1 MSYPQSG
8 GYGYGQNPQ
17 GAQQYG
23 QPADYGQQY
32 GGQQYGGQQ
41 YGAQYG
47 QQGYD
52 AQAQYGQQY
61 QQQAQYGYGAP
72 QQPANPGLPAN
83 TPTIIAAVIGA
94 LGIITLFCGF
104 LDGYSAQMDGGEGVQ
119 LFQSHFV
126 LPYALVALA
135 GLLALTTFL
144 VGSTKHFVAVVTSVA
159 VAAAIITI
167 FQFSM
172 IDPLFK
178 EGGERGAGA
187 IVLLITSILSAIA
200 AIAWL
205 LVEGGQIKLAA
216 AGATQAA
223 TVDASQYAAQ
233 QQAAAAPGADYGY
246 GYGQQYQQQ
255 AQAAQAQGA
264 QAQAAQPQ
272 AGQAQAG
279 QAQAGQAQPGQYAQT
294 QYGQSAHAQQ
304 PGDSSATTAFVK
316 PATDPGANPQSEQ
329 H

>member
-17 GAQQYG
+17 GSQQYG
-23 QPADYGQQY
+23 QPADYGQVPADY
-32 GGQQYGGQQ
+32 GQQYGGQ
-41 YGAQYG
+41 YGQ

-52 AQAQYGQQY
+52 AQAQAQYGQQY

-104 LDGYSAQMDGGEGVQ
+104 VGAIGVPDGYSGTAPKLYESFYVGPYVLIAVAGV
-119 LFQSHFV
+119 V
-126 LPYALVALA
+126 
-135 GLLALTTFL
+135 ALTTFIL
-144 VGSTKHFVAVVTSVA
+144 GVEKWVVGSVFALTVVGALV
-159 VAAAIITI
+159 TI
-167 FQFSM
+167 FQFSTA
-172 IDPLFK
+172 
-178 EGGERGAGA
+178 EGDKGTGG
-187 IVLLITSILSAIA
+187 IILLITSILAAIA

-205 LVEGGQIKLAA
+205 LVEGGQIKLADPVA
-216 AGATQAA
+216 APAG
-223 TVDASQYAAQ
+223 VDASQYAAQ
-233 QQAAAAPGADYGY
+233 QQQAAAAPGVDYGY

-255 AQAAQAQGA
+255 AQAAQV
-264 QAQAAQPQ
+264 QP
-272 AGQAQAG
+272 GQAQAG